1 MATKSLKQWREEG
14 GVLCVRSDVVIRMLL
29 GVEGREPIL
38 LSLVNAVLE
47 EAGLPPAGS
56 VTMLNAVRP
65 GVWPGNRLLICDSI
79 CVDDR
84 NRLFIIE
91 VQNKNHRGFR
101 HRLIVSGGREKGR
114 YVDLGVRRR
123 GSSRKS
129 MEAYALARNVIVIAL
144 VDFNPFD
151 EPRGIFTHYPSTS
164 PRNREWT
171 YPENILPMVVRMPGV
186 PSSETLRELK
196 SKALRTRPCLAG
208 YPDRFGDDA
217 LYEIA
222 KTTKDEGLKMAVDI
236 LQTKEFYN
244 NASRVRR
251 FHNVFFEEG
260 FEEGWEQGWKE
271 GLEKEWRSMGVR
283 VVCSELAYRISDM
296 PGNAQEQVRNWVENP
311 DRVMELLQTARE
323 AKSWEDFRRRSLEL
337 KDAPGDGAGEGT
349 SPRQVPGENGSLAFP
364 CSFLRWARGT

>member
-14 GVLCVRSDVVIRMLL
+14 IVLCVRSDVVIRMLL

-171 YPENILPMVVRMPGV
+171 YPENILPMVVRMPGA
-186 PSSETLRELK
+186 PSPETLRELK
-196 SKALRTRPCLAG
+196 SKALRTWLCLAG
-208 YPDRFGDDA
+208 YPDRFGDDG

-260 FEEGWEQGWKE
+260 LEEGMEEGFEKGRKE
-271 GLEKEWRSMGVR
+271 GLEEGMEKGRMSMGVQ
-283 VVCSELAYRISDM
+283 VVCSVLACRISDM
-296 PGNAQEQVRNWVENP
+296 PADAQEQVQGWVETP
-311 DRVMELLQTARE
+311 DRVMELLRTARG
-323 AKSWEDFRRRSLEL
+323 AKSWEDFKRGAQSPNPVPNSGSESG
-337 KDAPGDGAGEGT
+337 PGRD
-349 SPRQVPGENGSLAFP
+349 
-364 CSFLRWARGT
+364 